1 MYRTLDDFSVI
12 INYCSNESCFIHAIL
27 QECQKF
33 TNEIIVSYGSHLY
46 DGTPEDTDH
55 IDKLR
60 FTYPTVTFVEYNV
73 NPNLS
78 PSEMKGI
85 THRPSAYWHN
95 VARLTAVNA
104 LKDRNRWVFVLDADE
119 IPEGDHVRKWL
130 VVMHN
135 MVGAFAQN
143 ECYKLATYWYFKDP
157 TNQAMTL
164 EDSILLIHASHLTE
178 NNIMGDFERDHL
190 IAASK
195 TLLKRQ
201 VRGLEGKVLF
211 HHFSWCRP
219 RVALEHKI
227 RHWGHN
233 HEYDADTVI
242 REIYK
247 NDDVNDII
255 HRYKYTKVPNEFNLK
270 MDA

>member
-1 MYRTLDDFSVI
+1 
-12 INYCSNESCFIHAIL
+12 
-27 QECQKF
+27 
-33 TNEIIVSYGSHLY
+33 VSYGSHLY